1 MTSKNTR
8 VKDIKEKLRD
18 ETDPDI
24 IAILEFDLAEAMGKK
39 DAKSPVR
46 RSNGS
51 PKTGEVAGNL
61 NETERDLIESLGPV
75 KGNLSI
81 EELLALARAS
91 MKGNLNKEE
100 LKTLKK
106 SAPKKR
112 VRRSMGSPRTGEVAS
127 SGVRGAGAAIKGT
140 NFKGVF

>member
-1 MTSKNTR
+1 MTNTR

-18 ETDPDI
+18 ETDPDV

-39 DAKSPVR
+39 DAKAPVQ

-61 NETERDLIESLGPV
+61 NKTERDLIESLGPV